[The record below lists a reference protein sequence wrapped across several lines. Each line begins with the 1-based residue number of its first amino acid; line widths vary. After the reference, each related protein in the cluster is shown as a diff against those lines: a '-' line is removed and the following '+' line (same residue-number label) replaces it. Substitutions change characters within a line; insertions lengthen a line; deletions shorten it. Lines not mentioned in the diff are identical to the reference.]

1 MLSIPLEQQLEL
13 SKQSQK
19 GPAKEPATQQL
30 AEAGLEEALTAGVSL
45 VREVQQALELQPED
59 PLALAPPLTPPAAD
73 DAPRSCEQ
81 LSLFS
86 FVALRLTRRTAEDA
100 DDFLPDQP
108 VPTLRQA
115 EGTDTLS
122 RLQLCETRLTAKIA
136 EMQAQV
142 SLLSL
147 MDPGE
152 Q

>member
-13 SKQSQK
+13 SKQIQE
-19 GPAKEPATQQL
+19 GAGTEPATQQL
-30 AEAGLEEALTAGVSL
+30 AETGLEEALTAGVSL
-45 VREVQQALELQPED
+45 AHEIQQALALQPD
-59 PLALAPPLTPPAAD
+59 DALALAPPLASPVAD
-73 DAPRSCEQ
+73 DAPLSSEQ
-81 LSLFS
+81 LALFS
-86 FVALRLTRRTAEDA
+86 FIALRLTRRTAEDA

-115 EGTDTLS
+115 EGTDTLL
-122 RLQLCETRLTAKIA
+122 RLQLSETRLRAKIS